1 LSGRAITDST
11 CLIAMQ
17 RIGQLDILSQ
27 VFSTV
32 IAPEAVREEVGI
44 PIPWLD
50 IRTPGNLAVVSAL
63 RTQLDDGEA
72 NVIALAL
79 ELGDVSV
86 ILDDKK
92 ARRIARQMGLR
103 VIGTVGI
110 LVRAKRK
117 GVCGQVKPM
126 LDALDNAGFR
136 MTKSLRHE
144 ALRLSGESD

>member
-1 LSGRAITDST
+1 
-11 CLIAMQ
+11 MQ

-27 VFSTV
+27 LFSTV
-32 IAPEAVREEVGI
+32 IAPEAVMEEVGI

-50 IRTPGNLAVVSAL
+50 IKTPGNLAAVSAL

-79 ELGDVSV
+79 ELGEVLV
-86 ILDDKK
+86 LLDDKK

-110 LVRAKRK
+110 LVRAKGK
-117 GVCGQVKPM
+117 GVCAQVKPI

-136 MTKSLRHE
+136 MTKSLRQE
-144 ALRLSGESD
+144 ALRLAGESE

>member
-1 LSGRAITDST
+1 MSDRVVTDST
-11 CLIAMQ
+11 CLIALK
-17 RIGQLDILSQ
+17 RQ

-32 IAPEAVREEVGI
+32 IAPEAVRDEVSI

-50 IRTPGNLAVVSAL
+50 IKAPGNLAAVSAL

-79 ELGDVSV
+79 ELGDVLV

-92 ARRIARQMGLR
+92 ARRIARQMGLL

-110 LVRAKRK
+110 LVRAKGK
-117 GVCGQVKPM
+117 GVCAQVKPI

-144 ALRLSGESD
+144 ALRLAGESD